1 MGFRRCDPVLRR
13 NTLLCLAACA
23 FLASLATGLRLWL
36 ALVSLPMLV
45 GILSVIVSG
54 CFAGLAITKLA
65 VTCLGPCEQ
74 PWYASRGAMA
84 FLAVALFAVN
94 LVGYAALKCLQQ
106 ALPVGMTF
114 SVPAVLLLAIAAQLA
129 CIALL
134 DWPSRQ
140 PQRPVTPINDRRPTP
155 TTRIGSVS
163 DRLSR

>member
-13 NTLLCLAACA
+13 NTLLCLAAFA
-23 FLASLATGLRLWL
+23 LLASLAAGLRFWL
-36 ALVSLPMLV
+36 ALASLPMLV

-65 VTCLGPCEQ
+65 VTCLGPCQQ
-74 PWYASRGAMA
+74 PWYAQRGATV
-84 FLAVALFAVN
+84 LLTVALLAVN

-106 ALPVGMTF
+106 ALPVALTLR
-114 SVPAVLLLAIAAQLA
+114 VPAVLLLAIAAQLA

-134 DWPSRQ
+134 DWPSRL
-140 PQRPVTPINDRRPTP
+140 PQRPVAPIS
-155 TTRIGSVS
+155 SVS

>member
-1 MGFRRCDPVLRR
+1 MGFRRCDPVIHR
-13 NTLLCLAACA
+13 NTLLCFAVGA
-23 FLASLATGLRLWL
+23 FLASLAAGLRLWL
-36 ALVSLPMLV
+36 AFASLPMAV
-45 GILSVIVSG
+45 GVLSVVVSG
-54 CFAGLAITKLA
+54 CFAGLAVSKLA
-65 VTCLGPCEQ
+65 VKCLGPCQQ
-74 PWYASRGAMA
+74 PWYAQAGATA
-84 FLAVALFAVN
+84 FLIVALLAVD